1 MTDAPR
7 VLDLDAARQAR
18 LEKKG
23 PPPVIRQGGKDWTL
37 PAELPADVVTGF
49 GMAQRGDISGLDS
62 ALASLFG
69 DQYDA
74 FKAEGLS
81 WPDEQALLEG
91 VLELYGFDL
100 PGSSA
105 SAPSS

>member
-1 MTDAPR
+1 MTDTPR

-23 PPPVIRQGGKDWTL
+23 PPPVVKQGGKNWAL
-37 PAELPADVVTGF
+37 PAELPSEVVTGF

-62 ALASLFG
+62 ALEALFG
-69 DQYDA
+69 EQYAD

-81 WPDEQALLEG
+81 WPDEEALLEG